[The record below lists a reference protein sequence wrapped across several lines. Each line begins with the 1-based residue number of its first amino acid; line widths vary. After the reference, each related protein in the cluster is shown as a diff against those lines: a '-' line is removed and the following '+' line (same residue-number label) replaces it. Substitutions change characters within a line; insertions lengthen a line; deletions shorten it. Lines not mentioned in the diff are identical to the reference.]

1 MANIAAIKTINES
14 ELPASLR
21 ERLPFLRTLQA
32 VRSTTLDKHTW
43 FSTVDS
49 KTLEAAAYKYLDLKP
64 MTLEELAMLFDNY
77 TVGKYPG
84 GPRTVAKAIESA
96 SKYIHH
102 SQQAIQNVL
111 EENQGSV
118 QPYLTLE
125 HNPKGR
131 IIGHILTGHR
141 WRHTS
146 VLLKAVIL
154 PKQDINQIAQAA

>member
-1 MANIAAIKTINES
+1 MANIAAIKPINES

-21 ERLPFLRTLQA
+21 ARLPFLRTLQA

-43 FSTVDS
+43 FSTVDG
-49 KTLEAAAYKYLDLKP
+49 KALEAAAYKYQDLTP
-64 MTLEELAMLFDNY
+64 MTLQELAMLFDNY

-96 SKYIHH
+96 SRYIQHT
-102 SQQAIQNVL
+102 QEAVQKVL
-111 EENQGSV
+111 DENPGCV

-125 HNPKGR
+125 CNSKGR

-141 WRHTS
+141 CRHTS

-154 PKQDINQIAQAA
+154 PKQDVTQISQAA